1 MATVDYFS
9 SSSSSNSTLL
19 ILIIATTIPLFLFL
33 INKFRRRNR
42 HVSTLLLPP
51 GPPGW
56 PVIGNL
62 LDLGTMPHR
71 TLTQMTKT
79 HGDVVYLRLGAMKT
93 MAILSTNAAADF
105 FKNHDLDFADR
116 TVTEIMKVHGYDKG
130 SVALAPYGP
139 YWRVLRKLVTVDMLV
154 AKRINGSYGVRRKCV
169 DNMIRWVG
177 EESDSG
183 SEIHVARFVF
193 LTTFNLLGNLMLSKD
208 LLDSKSEEGK
218 EFFEAMM
225 GLMEWGGHANVA
237 DIFPWLKWM
246 DPQGLCRK
254 MRRDLGKAMEIA
266 SKFVKERLENG
277 GGGDSGD
284 FLDVLLGFQ
293 GNGKDEPE
301 KISHRDIHIFI
312 LEIFM
317 AGSETTSSTT
327 EWALTELLRHPES
340 MTKVQTEL
348 KTVIGPNRKMEE
360 TDIEN
365 LPFLQAV
372 VKETFRLHPP
382 IPLLVPRRAMRD
394 TTFMGYHV
402 PKDTQVLVNAWS
414 IGRDPSQWEDPW
426 SFKPDRFLGSK
437 VDYRGQHYQ
446 FLPFGAGR
454 RMCAGVPLAHRVLHL
469 ILGTLLHEFSWEAK
483 VDPSTFNMDDRLGI
497 TMRKSESLMVV
508 PKKRGRV

>member
-1 MATVDYFS
+1 
-9 SSSSSNSTLL
+9 
-19 ILIIATTIPLFLFL
+19 
-33 INKFRRRNR
+33 
-42 HVSTLLLPP
+42 
-51 GPPGW
+51 
-56 PVIGNL
+56 
-62 LDLGTMPHR
+62 
-71 TLTQMTKT
+71 
-79 HGDVVYLRLGAMKT
+79 
-93 MAILSTNAAADF
+93 
-105 FKNHDLDFADR
+105 
-116 TVTEIMKVHGYDKG
+116 
-130 SVALAPYGP
+130 
-139 YWRVLRKLVTVDMLV
+139 
-154 AKRINGSYGVRRKCV
+154 
-169 DNMIRWVG
+169 
-177 EESDSG
+177 
-183 SEIHVARFVF
+183 
-193 LTTFNLLGNLMLSKD
+193 MLSKD

-301 KISHRDIHIFI
+301 
-312 LEIFM
+312 EIFM

-327 EWALTELLRHPES
+327 EWALTELLRHP
-340 MTKVQTEL
+340 
-348 KTVIGPNRKMEE
+348 KMEE

>member
-1 MATVDYFS
+1 
-9 SSSSSNSTLL
+9 
-19 ILIIATTIPLFLFL
+19 
-33 INKFRRRNR
+33 
-42 HVSTLLLPP
+42 
-51 GPPGW
+51 
-56 PVIGNL
+56 
-62 LDLGTMPHR
+62 MPHR

-254 MRRDLGKAMEIA
+254 MPNTQKNYPY
-266 SKFVKERLENG
+266 VHHPYLEHHNQ
-277 GGGDSGD
+277 SNY
-284 FLDVLLGFQ
+284 LIL
-293 GNGKDEPE
+293 
-301 KISHRDIHIFI
+301 KISINQQLFFFMNIKVYFFMFRFKEISEYVQIQ
-312 LEIFM
+312 EIFM

-382 IPLLVPRRAMRD
+382 IPLL
-394 TTFMGYHV
+394 V

>member
-1 MATVDYFS
+1 
-9 SSSSSNSTLL
+9 
-19 ILIIATTIPLFLFL
+19 
-33 INKFRRRNR
+33 
-42 HVSTLLLPP
+42 
-51 GPPGW
+51 
-56 PVIGNL
+56 
-62 LDLGTMPHR
+62 MPHR

-139 YWRVLRKLVTVDMLV
+139 LVTVDMLV

-301 KISHRDIHIFI
+301 
-312 LEIFM
+312 EIFM

-327 EWALTELLRHPES
+327 EWALTELLRHP
-340 MTKVQTEL
+340 
-348 KTVIGPNRKMEE
+348 KMEE

>member
-1 MATVDYFS
+1 
-9 SSSSSNSTLL
+9 
-19 ILIIATTIPLFLFL
+19 
-33 INKFRRRNR
+33 
-42 HVSTLLLPP
+42 
-51 GPPGW
+51 
-56 PVIGNL
+56 
-62 LDLGTMPHR
+62 MPHR

-254 MRRDLGKAMEIA
+254 MRRDI
-266 SKFVKERLENG
+266 
-277 GGGDSGD
+277 
-284 FLDVLLGFQ
+284 Q
-293 GNGKDEPE
+293 
-301 KISHRDIHIFI
+301 
-312 LEIFM
+312 EIFM

>member
-1 MATVDYFS
+1 
-9 SSSSSNSTLL
+9 
-19 ILIIATTIPLFLFL
+19 
-33 INKFRRRNR
+33 
-42 HVSTLLLPP
+42 
-51 GPPGW
+51 
-56 PVIGNL
+56 
-62 LDLGTMPHR
+62 
-71 TLTQMTKT
+71 
-79 HGDVVYLRLGAMKT
+79 
-93 MAILSTNAAADF
+93 
-105 FKNHDLDFADR
+105 
-116 TVTEIMKVHGYDKG
+116 
-130 SVALAPYGP
+130 
-139 YWRVLRKLVTVDMLV
+139 
-154 AKRINGSYGVRRKCV
+154 
-169 DNMIRWVG
+169 
-177 EESDSG
+177 
-183 SEIHVARFVF
+183 
-193 LTTFNLLGNLMLSKD
+193 
-208 LLDSKSEEGK
+208 
-218 EFFEAMM
+218 
-225 GLMEWGGHANVA
+225 
-237 DIFPWLKWM
+237 
-246 DPQGLCRK
+246 
-254 MRRDLGKAMEIA
+254 MEIA

>member
-169 DNMIRWVG
+169 DNMIQI
-177 EESDSG
+177 
-183 SEIHVARFVF
+183 SEYVQI
-193 LTTFNLLGNLMLSKD
+193 
-208 LLDSKSEEGK
+208 
-218 EFFEAMM
+218 
-225 GLMEWGGHANVA
+225 
-237 DIFPWLKWM
+237 
-246 DPQGLCRK
+246 Q
-254 MRRDLGKAMEIA
+254 
-266 SKFVKERLENG
+266 
-277 GGGDSGD
+277 
-284 FLDVLLGFQ
+284 
-293 GNGKDEPE
+293 
-301 KISHRDIHIFI
+301 
-312 LEIFM
+312 EIFM